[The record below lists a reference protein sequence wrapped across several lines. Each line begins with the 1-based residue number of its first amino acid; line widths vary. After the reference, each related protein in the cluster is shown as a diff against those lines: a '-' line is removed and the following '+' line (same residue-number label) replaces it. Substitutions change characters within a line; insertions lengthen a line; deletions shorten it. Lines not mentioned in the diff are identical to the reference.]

1 MPSIDPMDELFGPRG
16 GDGADVGFVHSD
28 KAEPKRRSLFEIGE
42 DLSGFDDLLFETGGD
57 VSDPD
62 VEKILDG
69 WFEEL
74 QTNLKEKVD
83 NYAAF
88 IKEKEALAEVRRQAA
103 RDITELARVD
113 ENTAS
118 RLKDRLK
125 EFLILKDIKK
135 VETRRYVTG
144 WRNNGG
150 RLPINIDEN
159 VDPKELPE
167 RFQKVTYEVD
177 TNAVREALDAGED
190 LEFANYGERGTHLS
204 IR

>member
-1 MPSIDPMDELFGPRG
+1 MPTIDPMDELFGPRG
-16 GDGADVGFVHSD
+16 GDCADIGFVHSD
-28 KAEPKRRSLFEIGE
+28 KPKPKRRSLFEIGE

-125 EFLILKDIKK
+125 DFLIVKNIKK
-135 VETRRYVTG
+135 VESARYTTG

-150 RLPINIDEN
+150 KLPLSIDED

-177 TNAVREALDAGED
+177 TSAVREALDAGED
-190 LEFANYGERGTHLS
+190 VEFASYGERGTHLS